1 MDRRVKELKDLCS
14 SLFREADADRASW
27 AGVVSRVFPEI
38 VDSATMSEVHA
49 IADRSRLCPHAR
61 TAALTLA
68 SAMMSYVF
76 PQGHPWFKFGS
87 PLLGNEDVVE
97 ADDADAWFSAAT
109 DVARAAIERSNFY
122 PEMHSVMIDRCVTGT
137 GLLLIEGDAAD
148 NNLYFTHVPAGTYGI
163 AEDAR
168 HQIDTVVRKVRYT
181 LAQLVDEFGF
191 EALHSKTKG
200 DIERSDSLF
209 NHEDAVEV
217 WHVVMPRQNA
227 IHASFDLAPESRPYA
242 SIYIDVQ
249 NDWILS
255 EDGMYEFPYMCT
267 RFVRYGNR
275 VFGVS
280 PMKNVEDTIADLMVN
295 EQCMSTLYKRAALPP
310 MVSPAEVAD
319 QISFEAGSITVLP
332 MQFVGSQVPR
342 ELAPVNVQGLQA
354 MQADIETKKQEI
366 SDAFFTSIFQNIS
379 QQERTMSATEV
390 NAREAE
396 KATNYYPTFTQLQV
410 DMRVFCNRVFSLL
423 VRSGEIAVDDTAPN
437 GVLAVDED
445 ADGVVRR
452 WVLNPR
458 LEFIGKMSQAME
470 RIQNSSL
477 ENFLAIAFQMF
488 SSLQNAEL
496 AAQFD
501 WVYIIRSMARRA
513 IPDAKCLLSKADAER
528 KVREWYEAQRQQAQV
543 QAEVS
548 AAKADAL
555 RAQADNMRMQYLR

>member
-1 MDRRVKELKDLCS
+1 MDKKVRELKDLCEA
-14 SLFREADADRASW
+14 LFREAERDKASW
-27 AGVVSRVFPEI
+27 AGCVRRVFPEI
-38 VDSATMSEVHA
+38 VDSAAMTEA
-49 IADRSRLCPHAR
+49 FGLERPRLCPHAR
-61 TAALTLA
+61 TSALTLA

-87 PLLGNEDVVE
+87 PLQAPD
-97 ADDADAWFSAAT
+97 DDAFSKDEAEAWFSAAT
-109 DVARAAIERSNFY
+109 DIARAAIERSNFY

-137 GLLLIEGDAAD
+137 GLLLIEGDASD

-163 AEDAR
+163 AEDSR
-168 HQIDTVVRKVRYT
+168 HQIDTVVRKVRYS
-181 LAQLVDEFGF
+181 LAQLLDEFGYD
-191 EALHSKTKG
+191 ALHAKVQA
-200 DIERSDSLF
+200 DIDRAESLY
-209 NHEDAVEV
+209 NPEDAVEV
-217 WHVVMPRQNA
+217 WHIVMPRQDA
-227 IHASFDLAPESRPYA
+227 VHASFDLAPEARPYA
-242 SIYIDVQ
+242 SVYLDAQ
-249 NDWILS
+249 NDHILS

-267 RFVRYGNR
+267 RFVRYGSR

-280 PMKNVEDTIADLMVN
+280 PLKNVEDTINDLMVN
-295 EQCMSTLYKRAALPP
+295 EECMSKLYLRSALPP

-354 MQADIETKKQEI
+354 MQADIDTKKKEI

-379 QQERTMSATEV
+379 QQDRTMSATEV

-423 VRSGEIAVDDTAPN
+423 VRANEIPTANAPQGIIASARDDE
-437 GVLAVDED
+437 GVQREF
-445 ADGVVRR
+445 
-452 WVLNPR
+452 VLNPR

-513 IPDAKCLLSKADAER
+513 IPDAKCLLSKSDADR
-528 KVREWYEAQRQQAQV
+528 KVKEWYSMQQQQAKAN
-543 QAEVS
+543 AEVS

>member
-1 MDRRVKELKDLCS
+1 MDKKVRELKDLCEA
-14 SLFREADADRASW
+14 LFREAERDKASW
-27 AGVVSRVFPEI
+27 AGCVRRVFPEI
-38 VDSATMSEVHA
+38 VDSAAMTEA
-49 IADRSRLCPHAR
+49 FGLERPRLCPHAR
-61 TAALTLA
+61 TSALTLA

-87 PLLGNEDVVE
+87 PLQAPD
-97 ADDADAWFSAAT
+97 DDAFSKDEAEAWFSEAT
-109 DVARAAIERSNFY
+109 DIARAAIERSNFY

-137 GLLLIEGDAAD
+137 GLLLIEGDASD

-163 AEDAR
+163 AEDSR
-168 HQIDTVVRKVRYT
+168 HQIDTVVRKVRYS
-181 LAQLVDEFGF
+181 LAQLLDEFGYD
-191 EALHSKTKG
+191 ALHAKVQA
-200 DIERSDSLF
+200 DIDRAESLY
-209 NHEDAVEV
+209 NPEDAVEV
-217 WHVVMPRQNA
+217 WHIVMPRQDA
-227 IHASFDLAPESRPYA
+227 VHASFDLAPEARPYA
-242 SIYIDVQ
+242 SVYLDAQ
-249 NDWILS
+249 NEHILS

-267 RFVRYGNR
+267 RFVRYGSR

-280 PMKNVEDTIADLMVN
+280 PLKNVEDTINDLMVN
-295 EQCMSTLYKRAALPP
+295 EECMSKLYLRSALPP

-354 MQADIETKKQEI
+354 MQADIDTKKKEI

-379 QQERTMSATEV
+379 QQDRTMSATEV

-423 VRSGEIAVDDTAPN
+423 VRANEIPTANAPQGIIASAPDEE
-437 GVLAVDED
+437 GVQREF
-445 ADGVVRR
+445 
-452 WVLNPR
+452 VLNPR

-513 IPDAKCLLSKADAER
+513 IPDAKCLLSKSDADR
-528 KVREWYEAQRQQAQV
+528 KVKEWYAMQQQQAKAN
-543 QAEVS
+543 AEVS

>member
-1 MDRRVKELKDLCS
+1 MDKKVRELKDLCEA
-14 SLFREADADRASW
+14 LFREAERDKASW
-27 AGVVSRVFPEI
+27 AGCVRRVFPEI
-38 VDSATMSEVHA
+38 VDSAAMTEA
-49 IADRSRLCPHAR
+49 FGLERPRLCPHAR
-61 TAALTLA
+61 TSALTLA

-87 PLLGNEDVVE
+87 PLQAQD
-97 ADDADAWFSAAT
+97 DDAFSKDEAEAWFSAAT
-109 DVARAAIERSNFY
+109 DIARAAIERSNFY

-137 GLLLIEGDAAD
+137 GLLLIEGDASD

-163 AEDAR
+163 AEDSR
-168 HQIDTVVRKVRYT
+168 HQIDTVVRKVRYS
-181 LAQLVDEFGF
+181 LAQLLDEFGYD
-191 EALHSKTKG
+191 ALHAKVQA
-200 DIERSDSLF
+200 DIDRAESLY
-209 NHEDAVEV
+209 NPEDTVEV
-217 WHVVMPRQNA
+217 WHIVMPRQDA
-227 IHASFDLAPESRPYA
+227 VHASFDLAPEARPYA
-242 SIYIDVQ
+242 SVYLDAQ
-249 NDWILS
+249 NEHILS

-267 RFVRYGNR
+267 RFVRYGSR

-280 PMKNVEDTIADLMVN
+280 PLKNVEDTINDLMVN
-295 EQCMSTLYKRAALPP
+295 EECMSKLYLRSALPP

-354 MQADIETKKQEI
+354 MQADIDTKKKEI

-379 QQERTMSATEV
+379 QQDRTMSATEV

-423 VRSGEIAVDDTAPN
+423 VRANEIPTANAPQGIIASARDEE
-437 GVLAVDED
+437 GVQREF
-445 ADGVVRR
+445 
-452 WVLNPR
+452 VLNPR

-513 IPDAKCLLSKADAER
+513 IPDAKCLLSKSDADR
-528 KVREWYEAQRQQAQV
+528 KVKEWYAMQQQQAKAN
-543 QAEVS
+543 AEVS